1 MSMHGA
7 WLNYRS
13 MTADPS
19 LKEQKL
25 KPGTVKRIFSF
36 AKPYQVSIYIYLA
49 TVVIDAALIV
59 ATPLLLK
66 KLIDDGVIPKD
77 SSVVTQLAFFVA
89 LIAIADA
96 AFNMLGRYFSS
107 RIGEGLIYDLRS
119 LVFAH
124 VQKQSIAFFTR
135 TQTGALIS
143 RINSDVIGAQQAF
156 TSTLS
161 GLVSNVVSLLLVGIT
176 MLILS
181 WQITVFSLLML
192 PLFLIPTK
200 WVGRRLQSLTRESF
214 TLNSEMS
221 STMTERFNVSGAML
235 VSLYGQPSQEEAG
248 FRVRA
253 RRVADIGI
261 KTAMLN
267 RLFFIALTSVAAIAT
282 AIAYGI
288 GGHLAINGG
297 LTVGTLLA
305 ITALLARLYGPLTA
319 LSNVRIDVMTSL
331 VSFERVFEV
340 LDLEPMVQDKNGAV
354 VLNASRG
361 KIDFKNVRFSYPNA
375 DEISL
380 ASLESVAKAET
391 VTSGEVLKGVSFTV
405 EPGTTTALVGPS
417 GAGKTT
423 ISALIP
429 RLYDVTE
436 GSIQVDGNDIRDL
449 TLESLRDSIGVVMQD
464 AHLFHETI
472 AENLRYAK
480 QDATEEQM
488 QRACEAAQIWDL
500 VQSLPNRFETM
511 VGERGH
517 RLSGGEK
524 QRLAIAR
531 LLLKSPSIV
540 ILDEATAH
548 LDSENEQ
555 LVHAALSNALKGRTS
570 IVIAHRLS
578 TVREADQILVLDKGV
593 IVEQGKHDQL
603 IANGGLYSEL
613 YNRQDLTGAAN
624 ENSSINDQAAKEH
637 PLQRI
642 GHMWTIA

>member
-1 MSMHGA
+1 MHAA
-7 WLNYRS
+7 WMTHRS

-19 LKEQKL
+19 VKEQKL

-36 AKPYQVSIYIYLA
+36 ARPYRSSILIYLA
-49 TVVIDAALIV
+49 TVVVDAALVV

-66 KLIDDGVIPKD
+66 RLIDDGVIPKD
-77 SSVVTQLAFFVA
+77 ATVVTNLAILVG

-119 LVFAH
+119 LVFSH

-156 TSTLS
+156 TATLS
-161 GLVSNVVSLLLVGIT
+161 GVVSNVVSLFLVTIT

-181 WQITVFSLLML
+181 WQITIFSLLLL
-192 PLFLIPTK
+192 PVFLIPTK

-214 TLNSEMS
+214 GVNAEMS

-235 VSLYGQPSQEEAG
+235 VALYGEPDREREY
-248 FRVRA
+248 FRSRA

-261 KTAMLN
+261 KMAMLN

-282 AIAYGI
+282 AFAYGI
-288 GGHLAINGG
+288 GGHLAIQGG
-297 LTVGTLLA
+297 VTVGTLLA

-340 LDLEPMVQDKNGAV
+340 LDLEPMVKNRD
-354 VLNASRG
+354 NAIELKTAQPR
-361 KIDFKNVRFSYPNA
+361 IEFKNVNFSYPRA
-375 DEISL
+375 EEISL
-380 ASLESVAKAET
+380 ASLESAAKEET
-391 VTSGEVLKGVSFTV
+391 VQSGQVLNDLSFTAT
-405 EPGTTTALVGPS
+405 PGTMTALVGPS

-423 ISALIP
+423 ISALLP

-436 GSIQVDGNDIRDL
+436 GAITIDGHDIRDL
-449 TLESLRDSIGVVMQD
+449 TMESLRDSIGIVMQD

-480 QDATEEQM
+480 QDATEAEMIQ
-488 QRACEAAQIWDL
+488 ACKSAQIWNLID
-500 VQSLPNRFETM
+500 SLPNGFETM

-555 LVHAALSNALKGRTS
+555 LVHAALQAALKGRTS

-578 TVREADQILVLDKGV
+578 TVRDADQILVLEKGS
-593 IVEQGKHDQL
+593 IVERGTHDEL
-603 IANGGLYSEL
+603 VAKGGLYSDL
-613 YNRQDLTGAAN
+613 YNRQDLSGATN
-624 ENSSINDQAAKEH
+624 
-637 PLQRI
+637 
-642 GHMWTIA
+642 

>member
-1 MSMHGA
+1 MHGA

-19 LKEQKL
+19 IKEQKL
-25 KPGTVKRIFSF
+25 KPGTVKRILSF
-36 AKPYQVSIYIYLA
+36 AKPYQFSIYIYLV

-66 KLIDDGVIPKD
+66 KLIDDGVIPGD
-77 SSVVTQLAFFVA
+77 GAVVTQLALFVG
-89 LIAIADA
+89 LIALADA
-96 AFNMLGRYFSS
+96 AFNILGRYFSS

-119 LVFAH
+119 LVFSH

-161 GLVSNVVSLLLVGIT
+161 GLVSNFVSLFLVGIT

-181 WQITVFSLLML
+181 WQITLFSLLIL
-192 PLFLIPTK
+192 PLFLYPTK
-200 WVGRRLQSLTRESF
+200 WVGRRLQALTRESF
-214 TLNSEMS
+214 NLNSQMS
-221 STMTERFNVSGAML
+221 SVMTERFNVSGAML
-235 VSLYGQPSQEEAG
+235 VSLYGKQEREHVA
-248 FRVRA
+248 FATRA

-261 KTAMLN
+261 KMAMLN

-282 AIAYGI
+282 AFAYGI
-288 GGHLAINGG
+288 GGHLAISGQ

-319 LSNVRIDVMTSL
+319 LSNVRIDIMTSL

-340 LDLEPMVQDKNGAV
+340 LDLEPMVKDKEGAKTFNPT
-354 VLNASRG
+354 LG
-361 KIDFKNVRFSYPNA
+361 KIEFKNVDFSYPNA
-375 DEISL
+375 NEISL
-380 ASLESVAKAET
+380 ASLESVAKDET
-391 VTSGEVLKGVSFTV
+391 VPSGQVLHGLSFVV

-423 ISALIP
+423 ISALLP

-436 GSIQVDGNDIRDL
+436 GSIEIDGVDIRDI
-449 TLESLRDSIGVVMQD
+449 TLESLRQSFGVVMQD
-464 AHLFHETI
+464 AHLFHESI
-472 AENLRYAK
+472 FENLRYAK
-480 QDATEEQM
+480 EDATEQEM
-488 QRACEAAQIWDL
+488 RIACEAAQIWDL
-500 VQSLPNRFETM
+500 ICSLPNGLDTM

-555 LVHAALSNALKGRTS
+555 LVHDALANALKGRTS

-578 TVREADQILVLDKGV
+578 TVREADQILVLEKGS
-593 IVEQGKHDQL
+593 IVERGNHIEL
-603 IANGGLYSEL
+603 IERGGLYSEL
-613 YNRQDLTGAAN
+613 YNRQDLSGTTN
-624 ENSSINDQAAKEH
+624 
-637 PLQRI
+637 
-642 GHMWTIA
+642 

>member
-1 MSMHGA
+1 MSMHAA
-7 WLNYRS
+7 WMTHRS

-19 LKEQKL
+19 VKEQKL
-25 KPGTVKRIFSF
+25 KPGTVKRIFRF
-36 AKPYQVSIYIYLA
+36 ALPYRTNIIIFLA
-49 TVVIDAALIV
+49 TVVVDAALVV

-66 KLIDDGVIPKD
+66 QLIDDGVIPKD
-77 SSVVTQLAFFVA
+77 GAVVTRLALFVGLLA
-89 LIAIADA
+89 VADA
-96 AFNMLGRYFSS
+96 GFNMLGRYFSS

-124 VQKQSIAFFTR
+124 VQRQSIAFFTR

-143 RINSDVIGAQQAF
+143 RINSDVMGAQQAF
-156 TSTLS
+156 TATLS
-161 GLVSNVVSLLLVGIT
+161 GVVSNLVSLFLVGIT

-181 WQITVFSLLML
+181 WQITIFSLLLL
-192 PLFLIPTK
+192 PVFLIPTK

-214 TLNSEMS
+214 NVNAEMS

-235 VSLYGQPSQEEAG
+235 VALYGEPDREREY
-248 FRVRA
+248 FRSRA

-261 KTAMLN
+261 KMAMLN

-282 AIAYGI
+282 AFAYGI

-297 LTVGTLLA
+297 VTVGTLLA

-340 LDLEPMVQDKNGAV
+340 LDLQPMVKNQDGAK
-354 VLNASRG
+354 VLVTKEPRIEFDDVN
-361 KIDFKNVRFSYPNA
+361 FSYPRA
-375 DEISL
+375 EEISL
-380 ASLESVAKAET
+380 ASLESAAKAET
-391 VTSGEVLKGVSFTV
+391 VQSGQVLRNLSFV
-405 EPGTTTALVGPS
+405 AEPGTMTALVGPS

-423 ISALIP
+423 ISALLP

-436 GSIQVDGNDIRDL
+436 GSIKIDGNDIREL
-449 TLESLRDSIGVVMQD
+449 TLESLRESIGVVMQD
-464 AHLFHETI
+464 AHLFHESI

-480 QDATEEQM
+480 QDATIEQM
-488 QRACEAAQIWDL
+488 QAACEAAQIWKL
-500 VQSLPNRFETM
+500 IESLPNGLDTM

-531 LLLKSPSIV
+531 LLLKSPAVV

-555 LVHAALSNALKGRTS
+555 LVHAALQTALKGRTS

-578 TVREADQILVLDKGV
+578 TVREADQILVLEKGS
-593 IVEQGKHDQL
+593 IVERGTHDEL
-603 IANGGLYSEL
+603 VAKGGLYADL

-624 ENSSINDQAAKEH
+624 QDSPIDN
-637 PLQRI
+637 
-642 GHMWTIA
+642 

>member
-1 MSMHGA
+1 MSMHAA
-7 WLNYRS
+7 WMTHRS

-19 LKEQKL
+19 VKEQKL
-25 KPGTVKRIFSF
+25 KPGTVKRIFKF
-36 AKPYQVSIYIYLA
+36 ALPYRTNIFIFLA
-49 TVVIDAALIV
+49 TVVVDAALVV

-66 KLIDDGVIPKD
+66 QLIDDGVIPKD
-77 SSVVTQLAFFVA
+77 GAVVTRLAIFVGLLA
-89 LIAIADA
+89 VADA
-96 AFNMLGRYFSS
+96 GFNMLGRYFSS

-143 RINSDVIGAQQAF
+143 RINSDVMGAQQAF
-156 TSTLS
+156 TATLS
-161 GLVSNVVSLLLVGIT
+161 GVVSNVVSLVLVGIT

-181 WQITVFSLLML
+181 WQITIFSLLLL
-192 PLFLIPTK
+192 PVFLIPTK

-214 TLNSEMS
+214 NVNAEMS

-235 VSLYGQPSQEEAG
+235 VALYGEPDREREY
-248 FRVRA
+248 FRSRA

-261 KTAMLN
+261 KMAMLN

-282 AIAYGI
+282 AFAYGI
-288 GGHLAINGG
+288 GGHLAVNGG
-297 LTVGTLLA
+297 VTVGTLLA

-340 LDLEPMVQDKNGAV
+340 LDLEPMVKNSDNAK
-354 VLNASRG
+354 VLVTKEPR
-361 KIDFKNVRFSYPNA
+361 IEFKNVNFSYPRA
-375 DEISL
+375 EEISL
-380 ASLESVAKAET
+380 ASLESAAKAET
-391 VTSGEVLKGVSFTV
+391 VQSGQVLRNLSFV
-405 EPGTTTALVGPS
+405 AEPGTMTALVGPS

-423 ISALIP
+423 ISALMP

-436 GSIQVDGNDIRDL
+436 GAITIDGHDIRDL

-464 AHLFHETI
+464 AHLFHESI

-480 QDATEEQM
+480 QDATEAQM
-488 QRACEAAQIWDL
+488 QAACEAAQIWNL
-500 VQSLPNRFETM
+500 IKSLPNGLDTM

-531 LLLKSPSIV
+531 LLLKSPAVV

-555 LVHAALSNALKGRTS
+555 LVHAALQSALKGRTS

-578 TVREADQILVLDKGV
+578 TVREADQILVLEKGS
-593 IVEQGKHDQL
+593 IVERGKHDDL
-603 IANGGLYSEL
+603 VAKGGLYADL
-613 YNRQDLTGAAN
+613 YNRQDLTGTTNQDSAV
-624 ENSSINDQAAKEH
+624 EN
-637 PLQRI
+637 
-642 GHMWTIA
+642 

>member
-19 LKEQKL
+19 IKEQKL
-25 KPGTVKRIFSF
+25 KPGTVKRILSF
-36 AKPYQVSIYIYLA
+36 AKPYQFNIYIYLV

-66 KLIDDGVIPKD
+66 KLIDDGVIPGD
-77 SSVVTQLAFFVA
+77 GAVVTQLALFVG
-89 LIAIADA
+89 LIALADA
-96 AFNMLGRYFSS
+96 AFNILGRYFSS

-119 LVFAH
+119 LVFSH

-161 GLVSNVVSLLLVGIT
+161 GLVSNFVSLFLVGIT

-181 WQITVFSLLML
+181 WQITLLSLLIL
-192 PLFLIPTK
+192 PLFLYPTK
-200 WVGRRLQSLTRESF
+200 WVGRRLQALTRESF
-214 TLNSEMS
+214 NLNSQMS
-221 STMTERFNVSGAML
+221 SVMTERFNVSGAML
-235 VSLYGQPSQEEAG
+235 VSLYGKQEREHVA
-248 FRVRA
+248 FATRA

-261 KTAMLN
+261 KMAMLN

-282 AIAYGI
+282 AFAYGI
-288 GGHLAINGG
+288 GGHLAISGQ

-319 LSNVRIDVMTSL
+319 LSNVRIDIMTSL

-340 LDLEPMVQDKNGAV
+340 LDLEPMVKDKEGAKTFKPT
-354 VLNASRG
+354 LG
-361 KIDFKNVRFSYPNA
+361 KIEFKNVDFSYPNA
-375 DEISL
+375 NEISL
-380 ASLESVAKAET
+380 ASLESVAKDET
-391 VTSGEVLKGVSFTV
+391 VPSGQVLHGLSFVV

-423 ISALIP
+423 ISALLP

-436 GSIQVDGNDIRDL
+436 GSIEIDGVDIRDM
-449 TLESLRDSIGVVMQD
+449 TLESLRQSFGVVMQD
-464 AHLFHETI
+464 AHLFHESI
-472 AENLRYAK
+472 FENLRYAK
-480 QDATEEQM
+480 EDATKQEM
-488 QRACEAAQIWDL
+488 QSACEAAQIWDL
-500 VQSLPNRFETM
+500 ICSLPNGLDTM

-555 LVHAALSNALKGRTS
+555 LVHDALANALKGRTS

-578 TVREADQILVLDKGV
+578 TVREADQILVLEKGA
-593 IVEQGKHDQL
+593 IVERGNHIAL
-603 IANGGLYSEL
+603 IERGGLYFEL
-613 YNRQDLTGAAN
+613 YNRQDLSGTTN
-624 ENSSINDQAAKEH
+624 
-637 PLQRI
+637 
-642 GHMWTIA
+642 

>member
-1 MSMHGA
+1 MHAA
-7 WLNYRS
+7 WMTHRS

-19 LKEQKL
+19 VKEQKL

-36 AKPYQVSIYIYLA
+36 ARPYRTNIIIYLA
-49 TVVIDAALIV
+49 TVVVDAGLVV

-66 KLIDDGVIPKD
+66 RLIDDGVIPKD
-77 SSVVTQLAFFVA
+77 ASVVTNLAILVG

-96 AFNMLGRYFSS
+96 GFNMLGRYFSS

-119 LVFAH
+119 LVFSH

-156 TSTLS
+156 TATLS
-161 GLVSNVVSLLLVGIT
+161 GVVSNVVSLFLVTIT

-181 WQITVFSLLML
+181 WQITIFSLLLL
-192 PLFLIPTK
+192 PVFLIPTK

-214 TLNSEMS
+214 GVNAEMS

-235 VSLYGQPSQEEAG
+235 VALYGEPAREREY
-248 FRVRA
+248 FRSRA

-261 KTAMLN
+261 KMAMLN

-282 AIAYGI
+282 AFAYGI
-288 GGHLAINGG
+288 GGHLAIQGG
-297 LTVGTLLA
+297 VTVGTLLA

-340 LDLEPMVQDKNGAV
+340 LDLEPMVKNRENAK
-354 VLNASRG
+354 VLQTTQPR
-361 KIDFKNVRFSYPNA
+361 IEFRNVNFSYPRA
-375 DEISL
+375 EEISL
-380 ASLESVAKAET
+380 ASLESAAKAET
-391 VTSGEVLKGVSFTV
+391 VQSGQVLNNLSFV
-405 EPGTTTALVGPS
+405 AAPGTMTALVGPS

-423 ISALIP
+423 ISALLP
-429 RLYDVTE
+429 RLYDVTD
-436 GSIQVDGNDIRDL
+436 GAISIDGHDIRDL

-480 QDATEEQM
+480 QDATEEEMIQ
-488 QRACEAAQIWDL
+488 ACKSAQIWTLID
-500 VQSLPNRFETM
+500 SLPNRFETM

-531 LLLKSPSIV
+531 LLLKSPSVV

-555 LVHAALSNALKGRTS
+555 LVHAALQTALKGRTS

-578 TVREADQILVLDKGV
+578 TVRDADQILVLEKGS
-593 IVEQGKHDQL
+593 IVERGTHDEL
-603 IANGGLYSEL
+603 VAKGGLYSDL

-624 ENSSINDQAAKEH
+624 
-637 PLQRI
+637 
-642 GHMWTIA
+642 

>member
-1 MSMHGA
+1 MHAA
-7 WLNYRS
+7 WMTHRS

-19 LKEQKL
+19 VKEQKL

-36 AKPYQVSIYIYLA
+36 ARPYRSSILIYLA
-49 TVVIDAALIV
+49 TVVVDAALVV

-66 KLIDDGVIPKD
+66 RLIDDGVIPKD
-77 SSVVTQLAFFVA
+77 ATVVTNLAILVG

-119 LVFAH
+119 LVFSH

-156 TSTLS
+156 TATLS
-161 GLVSNVVSLLLVGIT
+161 GVVSNVVSLFLVTIT

-181 WQITVFSLLML
+181 WQITIFSLLLL
-192 PLFLIPTK
+192 PVFLIPTK

-214 TLNSEMS
+214 GVNAEMS

-235 VSLYGQPSQEEAG
+235 VALYGEPDREREY
-248 FRVRA
+248 FRSRA

-261 KTAMLN
+261 KMAMLN

-282 AIAYGI
+282 AFAYGI
-288 GGHLAINGG
+288 GGHLAIQGG
-297 LTVGTLLA
+297 VTVGTLLA

-340 LDLEPMVQDKNGAV
+340 LDLEPMVKNRD
-354 VLNASRG
+354 NAIELKTAQPR
-361 KIDFKNVRFSYPNA
+361 IEFKNVSFSYPRA
-375 DEISL
+375 EEISL
-380 ASLESVAKAET
+380 ASLESAAKTET
-391 VTSGEVLKGVSFTV
+391 VQSGQVLNDLSFLAT
-405 EPGTTTALVGPS
+405 PGTMTALVGPS

-423 ISALIP
+423 ISALLP

-436 GSIQVDGNDIRDL
+436 GAITIDGHDIRDL
-449 TLESLRDSIGVVMQD
+449 TMESLRDSIGIVMQD

-480 QDATEEQM
+480 QDATEAEMIQ
-488 QRACEAAQIWDL
+488 ACKSAQIWNLID
-500 VQSLPNRFETM
+500 SLPNGFETM

-555 LVHAALSNALKGRTS
+555 LVHAALQTALKGRTS

-578 TVREADQILVLDKGV
+578 TVRDADQILVLEKGS
-593 IVEQGKHDQL
+593 IVERGTHDEL
-603 IANGGLYSEL
+603 VAKGGLYSDL
-613 YNRQDLTGAAN
+613 YNRQDLSGATN
-624 ENSSINDQAAKEH
+624 
-637 PLQRI
+637 
-642 GHMWTIA
+642 